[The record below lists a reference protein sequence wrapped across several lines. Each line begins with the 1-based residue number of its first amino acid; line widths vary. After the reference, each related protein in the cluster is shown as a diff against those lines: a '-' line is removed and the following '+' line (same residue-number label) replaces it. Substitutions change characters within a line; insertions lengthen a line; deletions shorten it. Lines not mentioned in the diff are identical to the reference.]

1 MWISLAR
8 LAKLAGAPDR
18 QAAGVYL
25 KVRLGDVVGKGDPLL
40 YLHAQTPGEMSCAL
54 GFARDAE
61 DIIRVEIEPSC

>member
-1 MWISLAR
+1 M
-8 LAKLAGAPDR
+8 
-18 QAAGVYL
+18 YL